1 VLIDTP
7 PVLAVAD
14 VGSLGQL
21 AGSAFLVVRQGSTT
35 VAQIKES
42 AKRLAHVGVMLDGLV
57 LNDVKPRPG
66 DKTYGYGT
74 YAYPGAPRAHAKA

>member
-1 VLIDTP
+1 
-7 PVLAVAD
+7 
-14 VGSLGQL
+14 
-21 AGSAFLVVRQGSTT
+21 VVRQGSTT
-35 VAQIKES
+35 IAQIKES

-74 YAYPGAPRAHAKA
+74 YAYPGAPRAHASKA